1 MFQGKKYG
9 YTFAVSKGKTI
20 QRQLIKIKKNN
31 DLKNKIMELVLLFAA
46 IVSMMMLTLFI
57 FTYDNTINVE
67 RLPMGVKAF
76 VQNSFPGE
84 DIDYAMVEP
93 GITRTTYGV
102 HLKSGVDLNLD
113 VDGNWD
119 KVDCNTKEVPELF
132 IPSTIK
138 HFVQSN
144 YSDAVIT
151 KIDKGRDSYLVELSN
166 NLYLKFTDNGQLIG
180 FGY

>member
-1 MFQGKKYG
+1 MFQDKKYG

-20 QRQLIKIKKNN
+20 QRQRKKIKKNN
-31 DLKNKIMELVLLFAA
+31 DLKNTIMELVLLFAA

-57 FTYDNTINVE
+57 FTYDNTIHVE

-138 HFVQSN
+138 HYVQSN

-151 KIDKGRDSYLVELSN
+151 KIDKGRESYLVELSN

>member
-1 MFQGKKYG
+1 
-9 YTFAVSKGKTI
+9 
-20 QRQLIKIKKNN
+20 
-31 DLKNKIMELVLLFAA
+31 MELVLLFAA

-57 FTYDNTINVE
+57 FIYVE
-67 RLPMGVKAF
+67 RLPMAVKAF

-119 KVDCNTKEVPELF
+119 KVDCNKKEVPELF
-132 IPSTIK
+132 IPTTIK
-138 HFVQSN
+138 HYVQSN
-144 YSDAVIT
+144 YAHAVIT
-151 KIDKGRDSYLVELSN
+151 KIDKGCDSYLVELSN
-166 NLYLKFTDNGQLIG
+166 NLYLKFNDNGQLIG